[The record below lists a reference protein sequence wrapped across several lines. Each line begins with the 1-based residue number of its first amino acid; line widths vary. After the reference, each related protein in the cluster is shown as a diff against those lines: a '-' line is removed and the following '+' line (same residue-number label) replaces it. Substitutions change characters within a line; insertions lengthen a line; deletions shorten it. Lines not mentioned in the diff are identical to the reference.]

1 MAKYNIGDKVGR
13 LTIIDNIYRPELKYK
28 KYYLCKCEC
37 GKMKE
42 IRRDSIGRSTFS
54 CGCLNIEKS
63 TKRLVNATKTHGMS
77 DTKLFAMWRDM
88 RNRCYNEKVDRYEN
102 YGGRGIKVCD
112 EWNEDFEPF
121 MEWAISN
128 RYKEDLSIDRINV
141 NGNYEPL
148 NCRFIPIEKQS
159 RNRTT
164 NVMVDY
170 YGKTICIKELSE
182 ITGLNDKM
190 LYARY
195 SRGDRGE
202 RLWRKPRQTKS
213 TPR

>member
-1 MAKYNIGDKVGR
+1 MAKYKIGDKVGK
-13 LTIIDNIYRPELKYK
+13 LTILDTIKREDLKYK
-28 KYYLCKCEC
+28 YYYLCKCDC
-37 GKMKE
+37 GTIKE
-42 IRRDSIGRSTFS
+42 IRYDGLGRSTFS

-63 TKRLVNATKTHGMS
+63 TKRLVNATKKHGMS
-77 DTKLFAMWRDM
+77 NTKLFAMWRDM

-112 EWNEDFEPF
+112 EWKDNFEPF
-121 MEWAISN
+121 MKWALAN
-128 RYKEDLSIDRINV
+128 GYKDGLSIERIDV
-141 NGNYEPL
+141 NGDYEPS
-148 NCRFIPIEKQS
+148 NCKWIPVKQQA
-159 RNRTT
+159 RNKTT
-164 NVMVDY
+164 NVMIDY
-170 YGKTICIKELSE
+170 YGKRICIKELSE